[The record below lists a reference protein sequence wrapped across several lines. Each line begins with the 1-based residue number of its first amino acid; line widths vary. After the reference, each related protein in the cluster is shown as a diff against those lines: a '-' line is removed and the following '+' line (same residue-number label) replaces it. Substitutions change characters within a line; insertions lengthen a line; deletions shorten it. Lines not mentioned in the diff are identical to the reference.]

1 MDGRE
6 PMAFGTVCGWSRGIR
21 ARPGRAPFVPEA
33 PPVTWTTSGLLP
45 VTCSMCSTA
54 GTPWFTTRPFTTVC
68 LLILAV
74 VPRIASL
81 RDGGAMCVVTPGS
94 RNEPSSTK
102 ENAAGAGSTS
112 GVNATPAPA
121 AGGSGA
127 QPMKPPPSRQQT
139 QAGPHSKPG
148 TQTQPSSA
156 SRTQRP

>member
-1 MDGRE
+1 
-6 PMAFGTVCGWSRGIR
+6 MAFGTACGGGNDIWP
-21 ARPGRAPFVPEA
+21 RPGRAPFVPEA
-33 PPVTWTTSGLLP
+33 PPATCTTWGFRP

-54 GTPWFTTRPFTTVC
+54 GTPWFTTRPLTNVC

-81 RDGGAMCVVTPGS
+81 RDGGAMSVATAGS
-94 RNEPSSTK
+94 RNERSSTK
-102 ENAAGAGSTS
+102 QNAAGAGSMS
-112 GVNATPAPA
+112 NVRPTPAPA

-148 TQTQPSSA
+148 TQIQPYSA
-156 SRTQRP
+156 SKTQRP

>member
-1 MDGRE
+1 MDGNE
-6 PMAFGTVCGWSRGIR
+6 PMAFGTECGGWSKDIWAR
-21 ARPGRAPFVPEA
+21 AGSAPFVPEA
-33 PPVTWTTSGLLP
+33 PPVTRTTSGLLP

-68 LLILAV
+68 VLILAV

-94 RNEPSSTK
+94 RNECSSTK
-102 ENAAGAGSTS
+102 QNAAGAGSTP
-112 GVNATPAPA
+112 GVKAPSAPA

-139 QAGPHSKPG
+139 QAGPHSNPG
-148 TQTQPSSA
+148 TQTQP
-156 SRTQRP
+156 

>member
-1 MDGRE
+1 MGGRG
-6 PMAFGTVCGWSRGIR
+6 PMAFGAEVGWSKDVW

-33 PPVTWTTSGLLP
+33 LPATGTRWGLLP
-45 VTCSMCSTA
+45 VTSSMCATA
-54 GTPWFTTRPFTTVC
+54 GTPWFTTRPFTNVC

-74 VPRIASL
+74 VPRISTL
-81 RDGGAMCVVTPGS
+81 RDGGARCLVTPGS
-94 RNEPSSTK
+94 RNERSSTN

-112 GVNATPAPA
+112 GVKAMPAPA

-148 TQTQPSSA
+148 TQTQPYSA
-156 SRTQRP
+156 SRIQRP